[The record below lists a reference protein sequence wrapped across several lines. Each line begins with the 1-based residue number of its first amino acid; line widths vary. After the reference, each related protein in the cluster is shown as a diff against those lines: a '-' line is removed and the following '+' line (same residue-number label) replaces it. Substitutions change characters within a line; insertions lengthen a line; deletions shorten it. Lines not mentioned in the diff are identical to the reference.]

1 MANKKSPEFHR
12 CEDCDYNT
20 ANKYD
25 FRKHVLTG
33 KHKKNMKK
41 LEKGLTIGKE
51 LDKSPDHN
59 FTKFKCKCGNL
70 YSHQSSLC
78 KHKKSCNL
86 SQKEEGKDLNKLV
99 MKLINENQKLK
110 DTLITQNTELQK
122 TITELIPKLGDKNSH
137 NTINNKTKFNIN
149 LFLNEQCKDAISMN
163 EFVEKIEISMKNLL
177 TTKEKGIGEGV
188 SDIIIENMNK
198 LSLYE
203 RPMHCTDVKRETLY
217 IKNKEW
223 EKDDKKEQI
232 NDLLKKVE
240 NKQMKKINEWVEE
253 NPNYREDE
261 SLQAEYMNLIK
272 ECTSSLDECKDKIIK
287 KICNV
292 SQLN

>member
-1 MANKKSPEFHR
+1 
-12 CEDCDYNT
+12 
-20 ANKYD
+20 
-25 FRKHVLTG
+25 
-33 KHKKNMKK
+33 
-41 LEKGLTIGKE
+41 
-51 LDKSPDHN
+51 
-59 FTKFKCKCGNL
+59 
-70 YSHQSSLC
+70 
-78 KHKKSCNL
+78 
-86 SQKEEGKDLNKLV
+86 
-99 MKLINENQKLK
+99 
-110 DTLITQNTELQK
+110 
-122 TITELIPKLGDKNSH
+122 
-137 NTINNKTKFNIN
+137 
-149 LFLNEQCKDAISMN
+149 
-163 EFVEKIEISMKNLL
+163 
-177 TTKEKGIGEGV
+177 
-188 SDIIIENMNK
+188 MNK
-198 LSLYE
+198 LSLYD
-203 RPMHCTDVKRETLY
+203 RPIHGTDVKRETLY